1 MVSDP
6 RCPHCTGKVSATATW
21 CMHCGE
27 DFQDPVDAD
36 TGRPVEGR
44 GDRGLSGG
52 SDALDGSEYGSTAVG
67 IVLSIAA
74 LVTLPWA
81 SPSGVTLF
89 YLLAVVGIGV
99 YASRQPT
106 ASDALRDGG
115 AALAI
120 APILLWLVSAVTGG
134 LADLSGTS
142 LLTPFIYA
150 FVATAITRRLAD
162 EASLRRDG

>member
-6 RCPHCTGKVSATATW
+6 RCPHCSGKVSATATW

-27 DFQDPVDAD
+27 DFEDPIDAD

-44 GDRGLSGG
+44 GDRGLSSDAGALSG
-52 SDALDGSEYGSTAVG
+52 SDSGAKAVG
-67 IVLSIAA
+67 VVLAVAA

-81 SPSGVTLF
+81 SPGGVTLF
-89 YLLAVVGIGV
+89 YLLAVAGIGI
-99 YASRQPT
+99 YASTQPT

-120 APILLWLVSAVTGG
+120 APILLWLVAAFTGG
-134 LADLSGTS
+134 VGGVSASS

-150 FVATAITRRLAD
+150 FVVTAITRRLAD
-162 EASLRRDG
+162 EATLQRAG